1 MEEDH
6 RGRVT
11 AEVGL
16 GFGDLRGAKAAADDA
31 ERVLPRVV
39 TDVTA
44 TRSDAAPTPSS
55 TFSCLLILSN
65 YMCCPLAS
73 DRTAGFA
80 TAFEF
85 CDDNEDT
92 VVGLAGDGEGAPLLA
107 SRGK

>member
-31 ERVLPRVV
+31 ESVLPRVV

-44 TRSDAAPTPSS
+44 TRSDATPTPSS
-55 TFSCLLILSN
+55 TFNFQSAA
-65 YMCCPLAS
+65 LAS
-73 DRTAGFA
+73 LWR
-80 TAFEF
+80 
-85 CDDNEDT
+85 
-92 VVGLAGDGEGAPLLA
+92 VVPPHPQQLYVLPT
-107 SRGK
+107 S